1 MLSSQINKYPLMS
14 IMKFEY
20 SKLKRKQTNK
30 KKKKKKKK
38 KNSLKF
44 RRIQQLFLL
53 KNYFTI
59 FFK

>member
-30 KKKKKKKK
+30 QTKKKKKKKNKQKKKKKKKK
-38 KNSLKF
+38 KK
-44 RRIQQLFLL
+44 LFE
-53 KNYFTI
+53 I
-59 FFK
+59 

>member
-30 KKKKKKKK
+30 KKKKTIKEKKKI
-38 KNSLKF
+38 KN
-44 RRIQQLFLL
+44 
-53 KNYFTI
+53 
-59 FFK
+59 